1 MIFYSSMSSLKRH
14 IRNDHGVEDEIE
26 EIKTENI
33 SENSDSEEEVLAT
46 FSEKDILKNVQD
58 GMVKITA
65 KNPETKI
72 QNIENAEVLCTFNL
86 PQNSP
91 EKRAIRKPGWLK
103 MDQTK
108 TENQIVKNYFK
119 KIVKKPIPEPKEEK
133 LAEDEFEVE
142 EILDFRYDRAT
153 VSLKYFG
160 RQFFYKKSYQLVS
173 KFCNDIF
180 VSGKRIVSN

>member
-1 MIFYSSMSSLKRH
+1 MSSLKRH

-65 KNPETKI
+65 KNPETRVVNSK
-72 QNIENAEVLCTFNL
+72 NIENAEVLCTFNL

-91 EKRAIRKPGWLK
+91 EKRSIRKPGWLE

-108 TENQIVKNYFK
+108 TLPKNYFK

-142 EILDFRYDRAT
+142 EILNFRYDRAT
-153 VSLKYFG
+153 VSFT
-160 RQFFYKKSYQLVS
+160 FFKSKKS
-173 KFCNDIF
+173 
-180 VSGKRIVSN
+180 GKLPILKKKIKCTTR